1 MKKFL
6 KKDGWKRMVV
16 EGVEYK
22 YYINK
27 DGRIQHMG
35 GEKPLTPWREYNKSS
50 RLRIRV
56 KIQGKMFEVA
66 PLIYSTFNAIEYKEC
81 RRKILFKDRN
91 RENVK
96 LTNLWYS
103 EIDAQH
109 IETVEEAKAK
119 IKAITEIYKYIVEG
133 KSDQEISD
141 RLYKGPYKS
150 NHVLRGM
157 ITSIREE
164 RVYKTLIKRLK
175 KEMS

>member
-6 KKDGWKRMVV
+6 KKDGWKRIVV

-27 DGRIQHMG
+27 DGTIQHIDSD
-35 GEKPLTPWREYNKSS
+35 KPLTPWREYNKSG
-50 RLRIRV
+50 RIRMRV
-56 KIQGKMFEVA
+56 NLEGKTYEVA
-66 PLIYSTFNAIEYKEC
+66 PLIYSTFNDIEYKDC

-103 EIDAQH
+103 EIDVQH

-150 NHVLRGM
+150 NQILRVM
-157 ITSIREE
+157 VTSIREE

-175 KEMS
+175 KEMG